1 MDLGSWE
8 VFENVFSDSIF
19 ETSSEVHSLASSE
32 TYICAGLRSGHIW
45 VLDLNTSDTTT
56 LKSHTNTVNSL
67 FLINNTLIS
76 GGQDTS
82 ILIWDLTTSSKVGQI
97 PAHDGIITGFS
108 ALPPF
113 LYSSS
118 IDQTVK
124 CFDYTTVCKL
134 YELRTETVVCCL
146 KASNE
151 KVYLGCEDGTIEI
164 TSLDLTRIGRFEGH
178 FDAVWC
184 IDVYLEILVSCSF
197 DGTIRVW
204 DCENGTGD
212 VIGEHEGVVNK
223 IGIFD
228 PSNTGIPLIVSVG
241 SDKAIKLWALD
252 GIKDCWKYHT
262 DSVSSVVVLDM
273 FVVTAGFDKKIRMWS
288 LMNNLKMKK
297 LVQCEKAVQDFALV
311 HSGLCVVENGK
322 ILKNGESWGRV
333 KGKVTCLSEG
343 LNEVF
348 VGVEGTLQVFD
359 ALTGEAKEEKQW
371 DLGVPILRVV
381 SKGKEVLVCCKGKSF
396 FISKDR
402 AVEQLPESGSS
413 GDFSEDFIVLADEHI
428 KVLTK
433 DLTFL
438 SSLPDPASTILI
450 SRNNTF
456 VYTGTPQGIN
466 LYLLSPLTPLCKIT
480 MYLSITQLKLHP
492 QSYLLAST
500 PTSILLLPE
509 YDLEKQIMLP

>member
-32 TYICAGLRSGHIW
+32 NYICAGLRSGQIW
-45 VLDLNTSDTTT
+45 VLDLNTSDITI

-67 FLINNTLIS
+67 FIIDNTLIS

-82 ILIWDLTTSSKVGQI
+82 ILIWDLTSSSKVGQI

-134 YELRTETVVCCL
+134 YELRMDTVVCCI
-146 KASNE
+146 KATNE

-164 TSLDLTRIGRFEGH
+164 TLLDLTKIGRFEGH

-197 DGTIRVW
+197 DGSIRVW
-204 DCENGTGD
+204 DCETGID
-212 VIGEHEGVVNK
+212 NVIGEHEGVVNK

-241 SDKAIKLWALD
+241 SDKVIKLWALD
-252 GIKDCWKYHT
+252 GVKDVWKYHT
-262 DSVSSVVVLDM
+262 DSVSSVVILDM

-297 LVQCEKAVQDFALV
+297 VVSFENTVQDFALV
-311 HSGLCVVENGK
+311 QNNMWVVENEK
-322 ILKNGESWGRV
+322 IMKNGENWGGV
-333 KGKVTCLSEG
+333 KGKVQCISEDY
-343 LNEVF
+343 NKIF
-348 VGVEGTLQVFD
+348 VGVEETLQVFD
-359 ALTGEAKEEKQW
+359 AESGEMVEKW
-371 DLGVPILRVV
+371 ELGVLILRV
-381 SKGKEVLVCCKGKSF
+381 
-396 FISKDR
+396 ISKDKEILVCGKDKCFFIGKDKS
-402 AVEQLPESGSS
+402 VEQLAETGSC
-413 GDFSEDFIVLADEHI
+413 GDFSVDSIVLAGQQI
-428 KVLTK
+428 KVLNR
-433 DLTFL
+433 DYTFNCG
-438 SSLPDPASTILI
+438 LPEPASSIII
-450 SRNNTF
+450 SRNNTYI
-456 VYTGTPQGIN
+456 YTGTSQGVS
-466 LYLLSPLTPLCKIT
+466 LYLLSPLTPLCKISI
-480 MYLSITQLKLHP
+480 YQPITQLKLHP
-492 QSYLLAST
+492 QSFILAST
-500 PTSILLLPE
+500 SKSIILLPE

>member
-32 TYICAGLRSGHIW
+32 NYICAGLRSGQIW
-45 VLDLNTSDTTT
+45 VLDLNTSEITT

-67 FLINNTLIS
+67 FIIDNTLIS

-82 ILIWDLTTSSKVGQI
+82 ILIWDLSTSTKVGQI

-134 YELRTETVVCCL
+134 YELRMDTVVCCI
-146 KASNE
+146 KATTE
-151 KVYLGCEDGTIEI
+151 KVYLGCEDGVIEI
-164 TSLDLTRIGRFEGH
+164 TYLDLNRIGRFEGH

-184 IDVYLEILVSCSF
+184 IDVYLEVLVSCSF

-204 DCENGTGD
+204 ECENGTGN

-252 GIKDCWKYHT
+252 GVKDCWNYHT
-262 DSVSSVVVLDM
+262 DSVSSVVILDM

-297 LVQCEKAVQDFALV
+297 ILNSKSVVQDFALIRDNIW
-311 HSGLCVVENGK
+311 VVENEK
-322 ILKNGESWGRV
+322 IMKNGENWAGF
-333 KGKVTCLSEG
+333 KGKVSCISEDF
-343 LNEVF
+343 NKIF

-359 ALTGEAKEEKQW
+359 VESGEIIEKW
-371 DLGVPILRVV
+371 ELGVKILRVV
-381 SKGKEVLVCCKGKSF
+381 SKDEEVLVCGKGKCF
-396 FISKDR
+396 FITKEKS
-402 AVEQLPESGSS
+402 VEQLVETGSC
-413 GDFSEDFIVLADEHI
+413 GDFSAGFIVLADQHL
-428 KVLTK
+428 KVLNK
-433 DLTFL
+433 DLELL
-438 SSLPDPASTILI
+438 SSLPEPASSSMI
-450 SRNNTF
+450 SRNNTYI
-456 VYTGTPQGIN
+456 YTGTTQGIS
-466 LYLLSPLTPLCKIT
+466 LYLLSPLTPLCKISI
-480 MYLSITQLKLHP
+480 YQSITQLKLHP
-492 QSYLLAST
+492 QSFILAST
-500 PTSILLLPE
+500 SKSIILLPE